1 MLLSDNLVF
10 ATNNAHKL
18 DEVRS
23 ILGSRFTVKS
33 LKEIGCEADIP
44 ETADTLEG
52 NALMKARFLY
62 EKYGVD
68 CFADDTGLEVTAL
81 GGAPGVHTA
90 RYAGNHDSEANMNKL
105 LNELEKKSDR
115 SAQFRTVIALIIEG
129 KEFLF
134 EGIVK
139 GTIAKEKAGD
149 GGFGYDPIFI
159 PDGFTQT
166 FSQMGNDSKN
176 HISHRALAVEKL
188 YNYLNSI

>member
-1 MLLSDNLVF
+1 MLLSDNLIF

-44 ETADTLEG
+44 ETADTLES

-159 PDGFTQT
+159 PEGFTQT

>member
-1 MLLSDNLVF
+1 MLLSDNLIF

-23 ILGSRFTVKS
+23 ILGSRFTIKS
-33 LKEIGCEADIP
+33 LKDIGCEADIP

-159 PDGFTQT
+159 PEGFTQT